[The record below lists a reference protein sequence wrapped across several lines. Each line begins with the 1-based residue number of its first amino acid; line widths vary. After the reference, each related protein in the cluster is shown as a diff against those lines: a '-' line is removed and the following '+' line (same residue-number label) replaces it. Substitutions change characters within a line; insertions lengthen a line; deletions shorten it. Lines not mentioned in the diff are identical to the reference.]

1 MLKKEYTE
9 LPEREVG
16 WQLNQ
21 GLMGPCPAQDQI
33 CGFRNMSLSFLIR
46 LNSRNWLT
54 FTKLM
59 WAWSVSRKS
68 QIHIYNESKKFCVVK
83 QGWVCVFVYV
93 CKHWIGWFVPSLFV
107 GKSINYNLRKL
118 STTPS
123 KGHIILWVVL
133 KMYQQIL
140 IIWLLFV

>member
-140 IIWLLFV
+140 IIWPLFV